1 MEVELKLVVDPQYRD
16 ALLQHPLLN
25 GQSASAPREE
35 NVSDTYFDTPDLRL
49 RQSDIGLRVRRVNDG
64 WVQNIE
70 HDDSVHGAI
79 HFRREWESPVSA
91 AAPEL
96 RRLREVVDDKR
107 TRRNVLDAAA
117 SGKGLAPVFTT
128 TVRRIAWELHP
139 QEGGLIAL
147 ALDQGRLECDGK
159 DSAITELELELK
171 SGDPT
176 HLLDLA
182 LALQSDIPLQI
193 GTRSKADRG
202 YALLAP
208 TPPDAVKANKL
219 ALTREMT
226 AEQAFQEIMFNT
238 TAQIQDNA
246 EGVSER
252 HDVESLHQMRVGMR
266 RLRSALTMY
275 RRLLRLPVE
284 LQQEL
289 DWLATELGDARNWDV
304 LARSTLPTLA
314 PRLAEP
320 RQIDGVRGVAEE
332 NARQHHEAAAAA
344 VASPRYTRLMLG
356 INRWGQ
362 AMGWRDE
369 LPSIKRGE
377 KQLMAPVTGF
387 AGATLKRNGRRLRSR
402 GTELDGA
409 TVEARHRVRIAAK
422 KARYGAEFFGSLF
435 SPTQVKP
442 YVKALTCLQ
451 EELGLLN
458 DAAVAD
464 GLLSG
469 IADARPDLSAEVGF
483 VKGFMT
489 AGTVGREKKVS
500 KAWKRF
506 DKIRVPA

>member
-1 MEVELKLVVDPQYRD
+1 MAVELKLVVDPQYQD

-25 GQSASAPREE
+25 GQSASEPREE
-35 NVSDTYFDTPDLRL
+35 TVSDTYFDTPDLRL
-49 RQSDIGLRVRRVNDG
+49 RQSDIGLRVRSVNGG

-70 HDDSVHGAI
+70 HGDSAHGAI
-79 HFRREWESPVSA
+79 HVRHEWESTVSSA
-91 AAPEL
+91 TPEL

-107 TRRNVLDAAA
+107 TRRNVRDAAA

-159 DSAITELELELK
+159 DSMINELELELK
-171 SGDPT
+171 SGDPA

-182 LALQSDIPLQI
+182 LALQNDIPLQI

-202 YALLAP
+202 YALLAA
-208 TPPDAVKANKL
+208 TPPAAVKANKL
-219 ALTREMT
+219 ALTRDMS
-226 AEQAFQEIMFNT
+226 AERAFQEIIFNT

-246 EGVSER
+246 EGVTER
-252 HDVESLHQMRVGMR
+252 HDVESLHQMRIGMR
-266 RLRSALTMY
+266 RLRAALGMY
-275 RRLLRLPVE
+275 KRLLRLPVE
-284 LQQEL
+284 LRQEV
-289 DWLATELGDARNWDV
+289 DWLDSELGDARNWDV
-304 LARSTLPTLA
+304 LAGSTLPTLA
-314 PRLAEP
+314 QHLAEP

-332 NARQHHEAAAAA
+332 NAQQHHKLAAAA

-356 INRWGQ
+356 INRWVQ

-369 LPSIKRGE
+369 LPSIERGE
-377 KQLMAPVTGF
+377 KQLMAPVTAF

-402 GTELDGA
+402 GAELDGA
-409 TVEARHRVRIAAK
+409 TVEARHLVRIAAK
-422 KARYGAEFFGSLF
+422 KARYGAEFFGSMF
-435 SPTQVKP
+435 SPRQVKP
-442 YVKALTCLQ
+442 YVKALACLQ
-451 EELGLLN
+451 DELGLQN

-464 GLLSG
+464 RLLSG

-489 AGTVGREKKVS
+489 AGTVGRDKEIS
-500 KAWKRF
+500 TLWKRF
-506 DKIRVPA
+506 EKMRTPA